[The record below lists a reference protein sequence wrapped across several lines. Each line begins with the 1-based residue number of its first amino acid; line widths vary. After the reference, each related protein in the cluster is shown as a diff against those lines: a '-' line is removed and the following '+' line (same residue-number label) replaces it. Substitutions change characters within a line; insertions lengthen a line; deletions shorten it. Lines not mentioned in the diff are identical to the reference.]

1 MAKCGGN
8 DNKLFQRPIY
18 KIRMLDTVKV
28 EIAFLGRLSE
38 LGNHKLYWTFTEGG
52 GGGYKFME
60 GWVV

>member
-28 EIAFLGRLSE
+28 DIAFLGRLSE
-38 LGNHKLYWTFTEGG
+38 LGNHKLYWTFTEGC
-52 GGGYKFME
+52 
-60 GWVV
+60 V